1 MSTVR
6 RRRRQR
12 LFTKDIELLLYALGD
27 GPVHVEATVNALD
40 DCLTE
45 YLSDLSHKTLTL
57 ARAQGRSR
65 IKMDDLPVVLRND
78 PLKLARI
85 NYIKEQTLKIEK
97 AKKMIDYD
105 NANVDMDDD
114 ESGNETTVKKVGRP
128 RKEYKKKKRKI
139 TGNVT
144 VKEPENSDDE

>member
-1 MSTVR
+1 M
-6 RRRRQR
+6 
-12 LFTKDIELLLYALGD
+12 LLYALGD
-27 GPVHVEATVNALD
+27 GPMSLESTVNALD

-45 YLSDLSHKTLTL
+45 YLADLSHKTLTL

-78 PLKLARI
+78 PLKLARM
-85 NYIKEQTLKIEK
+85 NYIKEQSLKIEK

-105 NANVDMDDD
+105 NANVDLDDD
-114 ESGNETTVKKVGRP
+114 ESGNETPQVKKVGRP
-128 RKEYKKKKRKI
+128 RKEYKKRKRKI

-144 VKEPENSDDE
+144 VKEPGNSDDE